1 MSRINQK
8 QCKDK
13 TGQDS
18 TTPAGKQC
26 GKAKGGAQH
35 DHSSEQQQCCQKGS
49 QGSNAQ
55 SYSSKSEAAADIPS
69 FCRKTRGDGCDQQ
82 PREMKNPCTDKAER
96 DSAPDKQCDQGKRSQ
111 NDFSSKKQ
119 QCCQKRSQGPKAE
132 QCSSNSRSEA
142 DTTSVSKQ
150 ALEECDQQLRE
161 IKKKLCQA
169 VCETRKIRQIVE
181 TNMQSESSETNSQGT
196 CTSPPGKSTC
206 KYKKLTT
213 FLNIIGLAFLANIVY
228 CIYKHGDVKE
238 NERRRDENSEERT

>member
-1 MSRINQK
+1 MSRTNQK

-13 TGQDS
+13 TGQGS

-26 GKAKGGAQH
+26 GTAKGGAQH
-35 DHSSEQQQCCQKGS
+35 DRSSEQQQCCQKGS

-55 SYSSKSEAAADIPS
+55 SYPSKSKAAADIPS

-82 PREMKNPCTDKAER
+82 PREMKNPCTDKAEQ
-96 DSAPDKQCDQGKRSQ
+96 APDKPCDQEKRSQ

-119 QCCQKRSQGPKAE
+119 QCCQKRSQGPTAE
-132 QCSSNSRSEA
+132 QCPSNPRSEA

-150 ALEECDQQLRE
+150 ALEECDQQLHE

-181 TNMQSESSETNSQGT
+181 SNMQSESSETNSQGT

-238 NERRRDENSEERT
+238 NKQRRDEDSDDRS